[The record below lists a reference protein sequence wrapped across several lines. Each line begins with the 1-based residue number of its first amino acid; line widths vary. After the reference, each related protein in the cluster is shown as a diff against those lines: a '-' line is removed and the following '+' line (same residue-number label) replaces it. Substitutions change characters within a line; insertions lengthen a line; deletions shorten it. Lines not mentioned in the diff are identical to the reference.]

1 MVKFSAKSIAG
12 ICFAILSMPVFAG
25 GYQTNTN
32 QSISF
37 LRNPSQDAAFG
48 ISALYN
54 NPANT
59 VFLAPGFHMAIGIM
73 NVHQDRDVTTSY
85 APFALGAQNNG
96 LTTKT
101 FEGNADAPILPS
113 LQFAYNTKDTKWSFS
128 FAFGLVGGGGKCQY
142 DNGLPSFESAISA
155 LSMVA
160 STFSSKD
167 LAGNDIHPFKPGYKF
182 DTFMRGRSYQYGFQF
197 GAARKFTDNLSIY
210 GGVRLIYATNNYFGY
225 VKNIQL
231 MTQDNQYVTARQWI
245 SEQHNRLE
253 EYKKIAPAYTA
264 QIDEMH
270 KAIDERGYQLAD
282 MTGNIGLNC
291 NQAGW
296 GLTPIIGIDW
306 KINEHW
312 NLAAKFEFKTRLR
325 LKNESYNENTEGHGL
340 DKYNNGQTISEDIP
354 SILTVGGMYSPIKA
368 VRINGGFHY
377 YWDKQAT
384 KYGDENKLLSG
395 GTWEITAGAE
405 WDFIK
410 GWTISGGWQTTHYPN
425 TDAYMRDISFVTNSN
440 TFGFGVKWQ
449 INPVVAIEAAYFQ
462 TLYNTYERTQADYN
476 GLAATAI
483 KSLGINLPTGVSAP
497 QALVARDVIQNTGQA
512 AGTDKFDR
520 TNRVFGVGV
529 TLDF

>member
-59 VFLAPGFHMAIGIM
+59 AFLAPGFHMAIGIM
-73 NVHQDRDVTTSY
+73 NVHQDRDVTTTY

-113 LQFAYNTKDTKWSFS
+113 LQFAYNTKDNKWSFS

-142 DNGLPSFESAISA
+142 DNGLPSFESAVSA
-155 LSMVA
+155 LSMLA
-160 STFSSKD
+160 SAVSN
-167 LAGNDIHPFKPGYKF
+167 GEFKPGYKF

-197 GAARKFTDNLSIY
+197 GAARKITDNISLF
-210 GGVRLIYATNNYFGY
+210 GGVRLIYASNNYFGY

-231 MTQDNQYVTARQWI
+231 LTKDNNFTTARQWI
-245 SEQHNRLE
+245 NTQHSYLQKMTDAGYITSAVANTQHA
-253 EYKKIAPAYTA
+253 KV
-264 QIDEMH
+264 DEL
-270 KAIDERGYQLAD
+270 GYQLSD
-282 MTGNIGLNC
+282 LTGNIGLNC

-325 LKNESYNENTEGHGL
+325 LKNESYNENTDGHGL
-340 DKYNNGQTISEDIP
+340 DKYNNGQKISEDIP
-354 SILTVGGMYSPIKA
+354 SILTVGAMYSPIKV

-384 KYGDENKLLSG
+384 KYANTNKLLSG
-395 GTWEITAGAE
+395 GTWELTAGAE

-410 GWTISGGWQTTHYPN
+410 NWTLSGGWQHTHYPN
-425 TDAYMRDISFVTNSN
+425 TDAYMNDISFVTNSN

-449 INPVVAIEAAYFQ
+449 INHVIAVEAAYFQ
-462 TLYNTYERTQADYN
+462 TIYNTYERTQADYN

-497 QALVARDVIQNTGQA
+497 QALVARDVIQNTSQV